1 MDAPTVHRT
10 PCIVLSLIFFLPV
23 LGQTP
28 AGGLEFEAA
37 TVKINKSGDAAPS
50 RDIRGGQ
57 IYLRNLTLRFLL
69 AAAYNMQQDQ
79 LSGAP
84 GWFDS
89 DHFDVVAKVPPDTK
103 ADDRLVMLQNLLK
116 RSFNLVVHQ
125 EDRMMPGYALVV
137 SRHGSKLKESESG
150 KLSCT
155 TGTVG
160 MMLHVSCQHATAG
173 DIASLVMK
181 SAQDYLHGGQVMDS
195 TGLNG
200 AWEFSLDWT
209 SARVYDAAAS
219 KSDGTNNAPSE
230 TSAIS
235 FFQALEDQLG
245 LRLESK
251 KIPAPILVID
261 RVDRVPTEN

>member
-1 MDAPTVHRT
+1 MKDST
-10 PCIVLSLIFFLPV
+10 PWIVLSVIFSLPV

-37 TVKINKSGDAAPS
+37 TVKINKSGDAAPA

-69 AAAYNMQQDQ
+69 AAAYNIEQDQ

-84 GWFDS
+84 RWFDS

-125 EDRMMPGYALVV
+125 EDKLMPGYALVV
-137 SRHGSKLKESESG
+137 SNHGSKLRESEAG

-155 TGTVG
+155 TGTVS
-160 MMLHVSCQHATAG
+160 MSLHLSCQHATAR
-173 DIASLVMK
+173 DIANVVMK

-195 TGLNG
+195 TGLSG
-200 AWEFSLDWT
+200 AWEFTLDWT
-209 SARVYDAAAS
+209 SARLYDAATS
-219 KSDGTNNAPSE
+219 GSDGTSNAPPA
-230 TSAIS
+230 TSVVS

-251 KIPAPILVID
+251 KIPTPILVID
-261 RVDRVPTEN
+261 HADRVPTEN

>member
-1 MDAPTVHRT
+1 MKDSAPR
-10 PCIVLSLIFFLPV
+10 IVLSVIFCVPMI
-23 LGQTP
+23 GQTP
-28 AGGLEFEAA
+28 AGGVEFEAA
-37 TVKINKSGDAAPS
+37 TVKINKSGDLAPS
-50 RDIRGGQ
+50 RDMRGGQ

-103 ADDRLVMLQNLLK
+103 ADDRLTMLQNLLK
-116 RSFNLVVHQ
+116 KSFNLVLHQ
-125 EDRMMPGYALVV
+125 EDKLMPGYAQVV
-137 SRHGSKLKESESG
+137 SKRGSKLKESEAG

-155 TGTVG
+155 SGTVG
-160 MMLHVSCQHATAG
+160 TLLHVSCQHATAR
-173 DIASLVMK
+173 DIANVVMK
-181 SAQDYLHGGQVMDS
+181 SAQDYLHGAQVIDS

-200 AWEFSLDWT
+200 TWEFSIDWT
-209 SARVYDAAAS
+209 SARVYDAATS
-219 KSDGTNNAPSE
+219 NLDGPSNAPPG
-230 TSAIS
+230 TSVIS

-251 KIPAPILVID
+251 KIPTPILVID
-261 RVDRVPTEN
+261 HADRVPIEN